1 VELAVNLNVFGHSVV
16 KDLSPLLDEF
26 LRSLNS
32 LLGTLDLDLGTTVRT
47 RSILSRGNVNDGAGV
62 KTKSLHLTATTAN
75 KRRELALG
83 NGNSGRVRVVL
94 DVLEQAQKL
103 VTALIGTSARALDDD
118 LVRSLITTASGS
130 GLARFIVV
138 TSLLGAREVDANV
151 VAVLETVDLATL
163 RTNQITVVL
172 SGDVEL
178 VSSFVLELLADV
190 KDVLLRS
197 VSLGLGTLDLAFA
210 FLKLDVNIKLVAE
223 LVDVLTATTD
233 QVASELLR
241 EVKVKSEATFKFIL
255 LLLLDESK
263 EVLNKSIDVV
273 LRSAEV
279 DSGLSSL
286 LGSRRCLSRT
296 AVRNLGRDLVLSEG
310 LVVTVNVTPDLVVEL
325 DRCLDVSRDDL
336 LLPANKGKNVLLG
349 LLQGTLI
356 RLCILRTGCLARK
369 LVVGRR
375 DTVLEDQKGGRVV
388 ELIWNNQ
395 VHTELV
401 TDLASSLVANMLVV
415 EGIDLKRRET
425 RRRVAADEVHDVGT
439 GLESVLAIGGEYLP

>member
-241 EVKVKSEATFKFIL
+241 EVKVESEAALELIL
-255 LLLLDESK
+255 LFLLDESK

-273 LRSAEV
+273 LGSAEV

-296 AVRNLGRDLVLSEG
+296 AVGNLSRDLVLSE
-310 LVVTVNVTPDLVVEL
+310 
-325 DRCLDVSRDDL
+325 
-336 LLPANKGKNVLLG
+336 
-349 LLQGTLI
+349 
-356 RLCILRTGCLARK
+356 
-369 LVVGRR
+369 
-375 DTVLEDQKGGRVV
+375 
-388 ELIWNNQ
+388 
-395 VHTELV
+395 
-401 TDLASSLVANMLVV
+401 
-415 EGIDLKRRET
+415 
-425 RRRVAADEVHDVGT
+425 
-439 GLESVLAIGGEYLP
+439 